1 MSWSRKS
8 SERLRKKR
16 WAKEKRERDRLSKEA
31 KGEAGHR
38 QCGRKGRYPDEISAL
53 LAATLGPLTERA
65 AKDSEKDSDG
75 RGECRRV
82 LYKLALWNRREG
94 K

>member
-16 WAKEKRERDRLSKEA
+16 WAKEKRERDRLSKNL
-31 KGEAGHR
+31 KGKAGHR

-53 LAATLGPLTERA
+53 LAAQQMSQKYGSDMYTYHCDICGGWHLT
-65 AKDSEKDSDG
+65 K
-75 RGECRRV
+75 RRKGGQ
-82 LYKLALWNRREG
+82 LRQAD
-94 K
+94 